1 MICEKTVFPEFIIH
15 TSNKIEVGIT
25 GMKFQIDKK
34 KNNAYLSVIID
45 LSMKQIYINRTLLMR
60 DN

>member
-34 KNNAYLSVIID
+34 KNDAYLSVIID
-45 LSMKQIYINRTLLMR
+45 L
-60 DN
+60 

>member
-15 TSNKIEVGIT
+15 TSNKIEAGIT

-34 KNNAYLSVIID
+34 KMHAYLLVIAD
-45 LSMKQIYINRTLLMR
+45 FLTQ
-60 DN
+60 